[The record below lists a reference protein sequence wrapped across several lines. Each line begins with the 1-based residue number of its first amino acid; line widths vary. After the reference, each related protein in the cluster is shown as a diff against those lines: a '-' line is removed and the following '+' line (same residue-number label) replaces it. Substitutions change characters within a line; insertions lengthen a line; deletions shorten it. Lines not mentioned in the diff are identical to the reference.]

1 MALDTPT
8 EKEETTVVSSA
19 STPRIIKKTTQI
31 ISPSAPTNATK
42 TEEVVVTNAEPEQ
55 VVKTTTTSPMVKTEH
70 PQKIFDK
77 KKVIFRT
84 YQVIWYIL
92 GVIEILLAFRIVL
105 RALGAYPLSGFA
117 SFIYAV
123 SDPLA
128 LPFMGIL
135 PMSIGENSVFEWS
148 TLIAIL
154 VYAVIAFGL
163 VYLLQLIKPVTP
175 GEVAE
180 SVDNP

>member
-1 MALDTPT
+1 MAL
-8 EKEETTVVSSA
+8 ESQKEETTVVSTSA
-19 STPRIIKKTTQI
+19 TPRVIKKTTQI
-31 ISPSAPTNATK
+31 VSPSAPRRATE

-55 VVKTTTTSPMVKTEH
+55 IVKTTTTSPVVKTDH
-70 PQKIFDK
+70 PQKIYDK
-77 KKVIFRT
+77 KIVIFRT
-84 YQVIWYIL
+84 YQIIWYIL
-92 GVIEILLAFRIVL
+92 GVIEILLTFRIVL
-105 RALGAYPLSGFA
+105 KALGAYSLSGFT

-135 PMSIGENSVFEWS
+135 PMSTNTNSVFEWS
-148 TLIAIL
+148 SLIAIV

-175 GEVAE
+175 GEVEE